1 MMVSSSVAAASPSAS
16 APSAPSF
23 ASSFFGSALPF
34 GVERSEKMSCVP
46 FVSALSCQILNTL
59 STQAFTLLP
68 GSSGSSG
75 FIMRWSRANLRPSDV
90 IFNMLSIRGSIF
102 SFRIFSALS
111 ARDCTIAFC
120 AWLGSVCIVIYSAS
134 GTGSFNISA
143 VWISAASFQRLISSG
158 RL

>member
-1 MMVSSSVAAASPSAS
+1 MVSSSVAAASPSVS
-16 APSAPSF
+16 VPSALSF

-34 GVERSEKMSCVP
+34 GVDRSEKISCVP
-46 FVSALSCQILNTL
+46 FAGVLSCQILNTF

-68 GSSGSSG
+68 VSSASSG
-75 FIMRWSRANLRPSDV
+75 FIIRWSKANFRPSDV

-120 AWLGSVCIVIYSAS
+120 ASLGSVCIVIYSAS
-134 GTGSFNISA
+134 GTGSFSMSA
-143 VWISAASFQRLISSG
+143 VCMSAASFQRLINSG